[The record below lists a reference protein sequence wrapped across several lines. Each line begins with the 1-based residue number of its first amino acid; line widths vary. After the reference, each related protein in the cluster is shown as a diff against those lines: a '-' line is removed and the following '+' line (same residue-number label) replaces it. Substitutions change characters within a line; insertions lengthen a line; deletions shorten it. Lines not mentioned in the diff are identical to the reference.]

1 MIRSLAWLVAMAVY
15 ATPNVAA
22 AENNPATRLS
32 LQGLPG
38 VGLVVGKIA
47 PDASRDGLT
56 EERLRKQTTARL
68 RTAGIPALSAD
79 QQRRTPRRPALHV
92 NVATS
97 RLETD
102 EYLYSIHV
110 ELVQWVALLEN
121 GQKAIGAATPVPAR
135 TWSAPNAFGIVPADQ
150 LRRHVEK
157 AVATMLGEFV
167 RAWHQANPRVP
178 PD

>member
-1 MIRSLAWLVAMAVY
+1 MNRSLACLAALLGWT
-15 ATPNVAA
+15 ATGLAT
-22 AENNPATRLS
+22 AEDNPTTRLS
-32 LQGLPG
+32 LKGLPG
-38 VGLVVGKIA
+38 VELVVGKIA
-47 PDASRDGLT
+47 PDAGRDRLDA
-56 EERLRKQTTARL
+56 ERLRGQATARL
-68 RTAGIPALSAD
+68 RQAGVRLLSAE
-79 QQRRTPRRPALHV
+79 QRPLLPRRPALHL

-121 GQKAIGAATPVPAR
+121 GRKAIGAATPVPAR

-150 LRRHVEK
+150 LRRHVDD
-157 AVATMLGEFV
+157 AVATMLGEFI
-167 RAWHQANPRVP
+167 RAWNQANPRVP